1 MNNQLGH
8 WGRRAGRV
16 LLSAG
21 ILGLSLGAAVAADAP
36 ADQMGLRLDVDKR
49 QVEVGDSL
57 TLTVEFK
64 QIGSGNGMEIEGRSI
79 PTPENFDLRS
89 TPSSTQIIESN
100 GQIYQVSDPKIAL
113 VATKEGQETLG
124 PASLIYQDPKLGK
137 KEIQSNGLSVTV
149 TPKTAFSLFG
159 HSAPASAAAAPPAL
173 PQDGFRDV
181 KPLLPESFGFFKW
194 LILFL
199 LVLLVTGLF
208 TRLSMT

>member
-64 QIGSGNGMEIEGRSI
+64 QIGSGNGMEIEGPSI

-89 TPSSTQIIESN
+89 TQSSTQIIESN
-100 GQIYQVSDPKIAL
+100 GQIYQVSDTKITL

-137 KEIQSNGLSVTV
+137 KENPTKRFLRDGA
-149 TPKTAFSLFG
+149 PK
-159 HSAPASAAAAPPAL
+159 
-173 PQDGFRDV
+173 DGF
-181 KPLLPESFGFFKW
+181 F
-194 LILFL
+194 LFRPRRA
-199 LVLLVTGLF
+199 
-208 TRLSMT
+208 RLGDGAGRYARPAGGW